1 MIAEI
6 KSIND
11 VEAFFKHL
19 LENESLNF
27 HPDEDFRNYIHLE
40 TKLPSYSIE
49 EAELR
54 NKLMQDCF
62 NVCEREG
69 TDIYKIGSLQLF
81 NKLNF

>member
-6 KSIND
+6 KFIND

-27 HPDEDFRNYIHLE
+27 HPDEDFKNYIHLE

-69 TDIYKIGSLQLF
+69 TDIYEIGSLQLF
-81 NKLNF
+81 NKLN

>member
-1 MIAEI
+1 MKTHI
-6 KSIND
+6 KSLND
-11 VEAFFKHL
+11 VEAFFKLL
-19 LENESLNF
+19 LETESLNF
-27 HPDEDFRNYIHLE
+27 HPDERFENYVQNN
-40 TKLPSYSIE
+40 TNKPTYTPE

-69 TDIYKIGSLQLF
+69 TDIYEKGSLQLF

>member
-1 MIAEI
+1 MITEI
-6 KSIND
+6 KSIYH
-11 VEAFFKHL
+11 VRALFKHL

-27 HPDEDFRNYIHLE
+27 HPDEDFKNYIHLE

-69 TDIYKIGSLQLF
+69 TDIYEIGSLQLF
-81 NKLNF
+81 NKLNS